1 MITQQI
7 VVVNSID
14 KSLQINSKSVNTPF
28 TLSFVSL
35 PQIHEKAIFGH
46 SYSVKEGITKSKTLN
61 CLPF

>member
-1 MITQQI
+1 MIAQEI

-35 PQIHEKAIFGH
+35 PQFHDKAIFGH
-46 SYSVKEGITKSKTLN
+46 SYPVKGGINNSKN
-61 CLPF
+61 NA